1 MAPRLTREQR
11 QALLDQIAA
20 DDEAAAG
27 EEDYDV
33 QIWDDA
39 GNGAQVRYSKA
50 RSWLQKTFGIDLDP
64 DPAGDPEGDDDGKA
78 KPGQRKPAAG
88 TDGVVRFGRRVS

>member
-1 MAPRLTREQR
+1 MARLTPEQR
-11 QALLDQIAA
+11 KALEDQLAA

-27 EEDYDV
+27 EDDYDV

-64 DPAGDPEGDDDGKA
+64 DDGAADPGGKA
-78 KPGQRKPAAG
+78 KAKPAAKPATG